1 MTPRILAHGALSPCE
16 PASDVKFWRN
26 HMPQV
31 SEQQIRADVEAIIR
45 RVRPDVSGAIG
56 DGDRLR
62 EDLGLDSIHS
72 MELLSA
78 VTEKYE
84 VDVDMEEVQ
93 DITTV
98 GDVVGFLVK
107 LTS

>member
-1 MTPRILAHGALSPCE
+1 MET
-16 PASDVKFWRN
+16 
-26 HMPQV
+26 
-31 SEQQIRADVEAIIR
+31 IIR
-45 RVRPDVSGAIG
+45 RVRPDVSGEIH
-56 DGDRLR
+56 DTDRLR
-62 EDLGLDSIHS
+62 DDLGLDSIHS

-98 GDVVGFLVK
+98 GDVVGFIVK

>member
-1 MTPRILAHGALSPCE
+1 
-16 PASDVKFWRN
+16 
-26 HMPQV
+26 MPKV
-31 SEQQIRADVEAIIR
+31 SVEEIRSEVEAIIR
-45 RVRPDVSGAIG
+45 RVRPDVSQEIR
-56 DGDRLR
+56 DTDRLR
-62 EDLGLDSIHS
+62 DDLGLDSIHS

-98 GDVVGFLVK
+98 GDVVDFLAK
-107 LTS
+107 LTA

>member
-1 MTPRILAHGALSPCE
+1 
-16 PASDVKFWRN
+16 
-26 HMPQV
+26 MPKV
-31 SEQQIRADVEAIIR
+31 SVEEIRAEVESIIR
-45 RVRPDVSGAIG
+45 RVRPDVSGEIRDA
-56 DGDRLR
+56 DRLR
-62 EDLGLDSIHS
+62 DDLGLDSIHS

-98 GDVVGFLVK
+98 GDVVSFLVK

>member
-1 MTPRILAHGALSPCE
+1 
-16 PASDVKFWRN
+16 
-26 HMPQV
+26 MPQV
-31 SEQQIRADVEAIIR
+31 PVEQIREEVVAIIR
-45 RVRPDVSGAIG
+45 RIRPDVPAEIRDS
-56 DGDRLR
+56 DRLR

-72 MELLSA
+72 MEVLSA

-93 DITTV
+93 DIVTV
-98 GDVVGFLVK
+98 GDVVAFLAK

>member
-1 MTPRILAHGALSPCE
+1 
-16 PASDVKFWRN
+16 
-26 HMPQV
+26 MPQV
-31 SEQQIRADVEAIIR
+31 PVEQIRGDVEAIIR
-45 RVRPDVSGAIG
+45 RVRPDVSGEIRDA
-56 DGDRLR
+56 DRLR

-84 VDVDMEEVQ
+84 VEVDMEEVQ